1 MSKTPSTK
9 DVADPTTQIPN
20 NSLGT
25 QQTTKREI
33 YEQALREIS
42 EYNSDTVDYMNLS
55 LLLFITQTAI
65 SELKNAKSKRIDNFK
80 DMDINPMSL
89 LLLL

>member
-1 MSKTPSTK
+1 MVP
-9 DVADPTTQIPN
+9 
-20 NSLGT
+20 
-25 QQTTKREI
+25 QQSSKREI

-42 EYNSDTVDYMNLS
+42 EYNSETVDYMNLS

-65 SELKNAKSKRIDNFK
+65 SELKNAKSKRIDNFR